1 MQSQQEC
8 PLLVAEARDAAEAA
22 DAKRAADAIAEAKRP
37 TKYLMPAKDSAVSA
51 YDTHV
56 RNFTPTTRPY
66 ANPRL
71 DSNLALAILTTT
83 ATQKKL
89 KLKKMKK

>member
-1 MQSQQEC
+1 M
-8 PLLVAEARDAAEAA
+8 AEARDAAEAA

-56 RNFTPTTRPY
+56 RNFTPAPLALTPTPHTTRTLSSQFSP
-66 ANPRL
+66 PL
-71 DSNLALAILTTT
+71 
-83 ATQKKL
+83 
-89 KLKKMKK
+89 